1 MKTFPLQSLTLA
13 QAQQKQFALVDTLCR
28 HFPGADFLAGGDLG
42 LVPGLNQ
49 PRVTQR
55 VEKVLAE
62 AFHAEAAALVQGL
75 APGLFVPGWLRYS
88 NPASGCWFMTRLFTP
103 QRRCSSSRWVLSSSG
118 QISTILRP

>member
-28 HFPGADFLAGGDLG
+28 HFPGADFLAGGDSG

-55 VEKVLAE
+55 VEKVLADV
-62 AFHAEAAALVQGL
+62 FHAEAAVLVQGYSRRTGRT
-75 APGLFVPGWLRYS
+75 AQTRAAAAGTRRTCVSYNTGDHRADGHHPGQS
-88 NPASGCWFMTRLFTP
+88 
-103 QRRCSSSRWVLSSSG
+103 
-118 QISTILRP
+118 

>member
-28 HFPGADFLAGGDLG
+28 HFHGADFLAGGDLG
-42 LVPGLNQ
+42 LAPGLNQ

-62 AFHAEAAALVQGL
+62 AFHAEAAVLVQGAGTGAIRAGL
-75 APGLFVPGWLRYS
+75 AALLKPGQ
-88 NPASGCWFMTRLFTP
+88 RLLVHDAPVYPTTLVIIE
-103 QRRCSSSRWVLSSSG
+103 QMGITTG
-118 QISTILRP
+118 QG